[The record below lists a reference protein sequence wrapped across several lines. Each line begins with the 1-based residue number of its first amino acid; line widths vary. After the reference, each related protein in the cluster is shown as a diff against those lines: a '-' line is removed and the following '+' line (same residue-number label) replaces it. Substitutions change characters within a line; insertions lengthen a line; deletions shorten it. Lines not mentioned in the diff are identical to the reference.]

1 MAKARV
7 TFKIVRISADD
18 WQIAAECPGVETVL
32 IKGLTSKADV
42 DEWING
48 ARRIAWLRSN
58 GYAK

>member
-7 TFKIVRISADD
+7 TFKIVRISATD

-32 IKGLTSKADV
+32 IKGLISKADV
-42 DEWING
+42 DDWMNG
-48 ARRIAWLRSN
+48 ERKIAWLRAN